1 MVVPT
6 ARPPPGRVPVG
17 SRAVQGYAAG
27 MSDQGS
33 YRRESARVLLIDE
46 LDRLLLLKFHV
57 DPDAP
62 ESGHGWCTP
71 GGGVEDGETLA
82 EAAARELREE
92 TGLSVEPEAL
102 RSAVAETSGYA
113 DVGWA
118 EGIFRDVFFRL
129 RVTGHQVDVSG
140 QEANERKY
148 HAGYRW
154 WSVTDLAATGE
165 TVYPL
170 GLAGLAAEL
179 VAGRVPTD
187 PVQLPWHH

>member
-1 MVVPT
+1 
-6 ARPPPGRVPVG
+6 
-17 SRAVQGYAAG
+17 
-27 MSDQGS
+27 MSDEGS

-82 EAAARELREE
+82 QAAARELREE

-102 RSAVAETSGYA
+102 GPAVAKTSGYA

-118 EGIFRDVFFRL
+118 EGLFRDVFFHL
-129 RVTGHQVDVSG
+129 RVTTHQVDVTG
-140 QEANERKY
+140 LEADERKY

-154 WSVTDLAATGE
+154 WPLADLAATDE
-165 TVYPL
+165 TVHPL
-170 GLAGLAAEL
+170 GLATLAADL
-179 VAGRVPTD
+179 VAGHTPAD
-187 PVQLPWHH
+187 PIQLPWHH

>member
-1 MVVPT
+1 
-6 ARPPPGRVPVG
+6 
-17 SRAVQGYAAG
+17 

-33 YRRESARVLLIDE
+33 YCRKSARVLLIDE

-62 ESGHGWCTP
+62 ESRHGWCTP

-102 RSAVAETSGYA
+102 GSAVAETSGYA

-118 EGIFRDVFFRL
+118 EGIFRDVFFQL
-129 RVTGHQVDVSG
+129 RVTSHQVDVTG
-140 QEANERKY
+140 QEAHERKY

-154 WSVTDLAATGE
+154 WSIADLAATDE
-165 TVYPL
+165 TVYPF
-170 GLAGLAAEL
+170 GLAKLAAAL
-179 VAGRVPTD
+179 VAGHAPAD
-187 PVQLPWHH
+187 PIQLPWHH